1 METVSKVPKM
11 IGLQIQ
17 KYHRLLAKGLDLNGV
32 HTVALSYNRSVCDA
46 CNVPDQEY
54 EDGIEYRYI
63 RPSKLRA
70 LTHLKILTVSFFQ
83 TLRFFKLNPD
93 SFVICDVLNL
103 SLSLGAVLATRLL
116 RKQIVGII
124 TDFPDMVT
132 NSKKSGGPYW
142 WLINHCTAYV
152 LLTEAMKERVSTK
165 NKKYVVLEG
174 HVDINMKKMV
184 DAAECKPVERCCIY
198 AGGLH
203 EKYGIKKLVEAFQKA
218 KVPNA
223 VLHIYGDGDYAEKL
237 QDLKDPKIYYHGVV
251 TNEEV
256 VAAELQAS
264 LLINPRP
271 TAEEFTKYSFP
282 SKNMEYMASG
292 TPVLTTNLPGMPRE
306 YLNYV
311 YVFDDESVDGMAK
324 TLIKVLNLPP
334 KVLQDKGHDARQF
347 VLDEKNNVVQAQKII
362 NMMKS

>member
-1 METVSKVPKM
+1 
-11 IGLQIQ
+11 
-17 KYHRLLAKGLDLNGV
+17 
-32 HTVALSYNRSVCDA
+32 
-46 CNVPDQEY
+46 
-54 EDGIEYRYI
+54 
-63 RPSKLRA
+63 
-70 LTHLKILTVSFFQ
+70 
-83 TLRFFKLNPD
+83 
-93 SFVICDVLNL
+93 
-103 SLSLGAVLATRLL
+103 
-116 RKQIVGII
+116 
-124 TDFPDMVT
+124 
-132 NSKKSGGPYW
+132 
-142 WLINHCTAYV
+142 
-152 LLTEAMKERVSTK
+152 
-165 NKKYVVLEG
+165 
-174 HVDINMKKMV
+174 MKKMV
-184 DAAECKPVERCCIY
+184 DAAECKPIERCCIY

-218 KVPNA
+218 NIPNA

-237 QDLKDPKIYYHGVV
+237 QDLKDPRICYHGVV

-324 TLIKVLNLPP
+324 TLINVLNLPP